1 MNRRK
6 IKHEPP
12 LIAIIRV
19 ITGLVFIFSSTV
31 KGFDPIGTAY
41 RVEDY
46 LLVYGWTGL
55 LHYALALSIFLI
67 VVEFLIGIAL
77 VFRLKSKLATLGLLL
92 IMVVF
97 TVVTYLDA
105 RYNMVPDCGCF
116 GDAVKLTNWQTFYKN
131 IYLIILAVI
140 IFAYRN
146 RIRTKMPQ
154 GVQSL
159 ILVVVVGLYTW
170 FVVFNYRHLP
180 MLDFRD
186 WKVGNDMKAEGL
198 DQVKTFVKYRNILT
212 GEEQEFLSP
221 DYPWNDSVWM
231 AEWTFVDQR
240 LDDSGRIL
248 KHGVMLEDAE
258 GNDWTEAVFENP
270 DFQLVV
276 VAYDLEESNPNGLKA
291 VKQVIQ
297 DAEALNIPI
306 VLLTSSG
313 EPIIERVLLKH
324 EIEVESLFADDIE
337 LKAMI
342 RSNPGLML
350 MHDGVVLEKWP
361 FRGFPD
367 REKLA
372 SYLTP

>member
-1 MNRRK
+1 MNRRR

-154 GVQSL
+154 GVQGL

-248 KHGVMLEDAE
+248 KHGVILEDAE

-291 VKQVIQ
+291 AKQVIQ

>member
-154 GVQSL
+154 GVQGL

-248 KHGVMLEDAE
+248 KHGVILEDAE

>member
-1 MNRRK
+1 
-6 IKHEPP
+6 
-12 LIAIIRV
+12 
-19 ITGLVFIFSSTV
+19 
-31 KGFDPIGTAY
+31 
-41 RVEDY
+41 
-46 LLVYGWTGL
+46 
-55 LHYALALSIFLI
+55 
-67 VVEFLIGIAL
+67 
-77 VFRLKSKLATLGLLL
+77 
-92 IMVVF
+92 
-97 TVVTYLDA
+97 
-105 RYNMVPDCGCF
+105 
-116 GDAVKLTNWQTFYKN
+116 
-131 IYLIILAVI
+131 
-140 IFAYRN
+140 
-146 RIRTKMPQ
+146 
-154 GVQSL
+154 
-159 ILVVVVGLYTW
+159 
-170 FVVFNYRHLP
+170 
-180 MLDFRD
+180 
-186 WKVGNDMKAEGL
+186 
-198 DQVKTFVKYRNILT
+198 
-212 GEEQEFLSP
+212 
-221 DYPWNDSVWM
+221 M

-248 KHGVMLEDAE
+248 KHGVILEDAE

>member
-46 LLVYGWTGL
+46 LLVYGWTAL
-55 LHYALALSIFLI
+55 LHYALVLSIFLI

-240 LDDSGRIL
+240 IDDSGRIL
-248 KHGVMLEDAE
+248 KHGVILEDGE

-291 VKQVIQ
+291 AKQVIQ

-350 MHDGVVLEKWP
+350 LHDGVVLEKWP
-361 FRGFPD
+361 FRGFPN

>member
-154 GVQSL
+154 GVQGL

-198 DQVKTFVKYRNILT
+198 DQVKTFVQYRNILT

-240 LDDSGRIL
+240 IDDSGRIL
-248 KHGVMLEDAE
+248 KHGVILEDAE

-291 VKQVIQ
+291 VKQVIR

>member
-154 GVQSL
+154 GVQGL

-248 KHGVMLEDAE
+248 KHGVILEDAE
-258 GNDWTEAVFENP
+258 GNDWTEAVFDNP

>member
-12 LIAIIRV
+12 LISIIRV

-154 GVQSL
+154 GVQGL

-186 WKVGNDMKAEGL
+186 WKVGNDMKAEGI